1 MLAILLPTRERVSW
15 MSKTLIVCKELAARL
30 LGSKAIRERD
40 IQNWERKILMASMSL
55 NKSTIFML
63 AKEDCHERLCWGC
76 HEKTFTPFKDVATG
90 GYLCKSCMPDVYWAG
105 VQLANTEGIRD
116 PKPNEISGEDNT

>member
-40 IQNWERKILMASMSL
+40 IQNWERQISMASMSL
-55 NKSTIFML
+55 NKSTIFMM
-63 AKEDCHERLCWGC
+63 AKEDCHDRLCWGC
-76 HEKTFTPFKDVATG
+76 NQVTLTVFKDTATG
-90 GYLCKSCMPDVYWAG
+90 GYLCKKCMPDVYWAG
-105 VQLANTEGIRD
+105 VQLAETEGIRD
-116 PKPNEISGEDNT
+116 PEPGEVSWDKNT